1 MAGSLYII
9 SPSPAETRRLVE
21 TLVFEHAK
29 PQVYAST
36 AQFLGEF
43 TPDGD
48 GCVVVP
54 SDLAQD
60 GTRALLDAIR
70 AQGLHLRVVVL
81 GRDADM
87 AAAVALVRAGACA
100 FLEPSASRQRL
111 RATVRQSLAESGSNS
126 LPH

>member
-1 MAGSLYII
+1 MAGNLYII
-9 SPSPAETRRLVE
+9 SPSPAETRRLVD
-21 TLVFEHAK
+21 TLAFEHAE
-29 PQVYAST
+29 PRIYAS
-36 AQFLGEF
+36 AAEFLCHVA
-43 TPDGD
+43 TDGD

-60 GTRALLDAIR
+60 GTRALLDVLR
-70 AQGLHLRVVVL
+70 ARGLHLRVVVL

-100 FLEPSASRQRL
+100 YLEPSASRQRL
-111 RATVRQSLAESGSNS
+111 RATVRQSLAESGSDS